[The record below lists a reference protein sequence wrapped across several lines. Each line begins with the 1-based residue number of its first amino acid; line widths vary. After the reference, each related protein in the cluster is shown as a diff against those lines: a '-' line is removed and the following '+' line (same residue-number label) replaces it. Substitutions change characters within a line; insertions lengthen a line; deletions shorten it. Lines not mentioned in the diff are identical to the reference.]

1 MSETDN
7 VIAALR
13 REHDQ
18 LAALVSTF
26 TEDDLRRPS
35 GASDWDVSQ
44 VLSHL
49 GSGAVINLGTLQS
62 ALGEAGRAD
71 RAEDHLGPLERH
83 EPAGAGRRVR
93 RRRHRPRRPLRA
105 TDR

>member
-49 GSGAVINLGTLQS
+49 GSGAVINLGTL
-62 ALGEAGRAD
+62 AERA
-71 RAEDHLGPLERH
+71 RRG
-83 EPAGAGRRVR
+83 GASRPSRRSSGTVGT
-93 RRRHRPRRPLRA
+93 P
-105 TDR
+105 

>member
-7 VIAALR
+7 VISALS

-26 TEDDLRRPS
+26 TGDDLRRPS

-49 GSGAVINLGTLQS
+49 GSGAVINLGTP
-62 ALGEAGRAD
+62 
-71 RAEDHLGPLERH
+71 AERN
-83 EPAGAGRRVR
+83 RRGG
-93 RRRHRPRRPLRA
+93 A
-105 TDR
+105 TDRSGRSSGTVGTP